1 MEATSKAR
9 DRQLI
14 QALVLHKC
22 VRREPLLL
30 HLHLEQIIIKE
41 EVEESK
47 NRPQLAELH
56 HKVQDQLFPLACP
69 ISTPQ

>member
-14 QALVLHKC
+14 QALVLHRC

-30 HLHLEQIIIKE
+30 LLHQEQIIIKE
-41 EVEESK
+41 VVEESK
-47 NRPQLAELH
+47 NRPQVAELH
-56 HKVQDQLFPLACP
+56 HKVQDQLFPLACL
-69 ISTPQ
+69 ISTAQ